1 MELVKDVACCGLG
14 LESLSELV
22 VLTPA
27 LIGFQLPRSAQPLP
41 AACVEP
47 PSPCPMGGSS
57 SHQRWAATLHYA
69 TWLITVSVALF
80 CFLPNLCS
88 VSCNSIQ
95 LH

>member
-1 MELVKDVACCGLG
+1 MELAKDVACCGLG

-47 PSPCPMGGSS
+47 PSPRPMGGSS
-57 SHQRWAATLHYA
+57 SYHLAVFPYNCV
-69 TWLITVSVALF
+69 IIFIISSKME
-80 CFLPNLCS
+80 LPGECPLAHD
-88 VSCNSIQ
+88 VP
-95 LH
+95 